1 MTGSRSAPQVPQEGL
16 TYEESKRL
24 LSDGDAQVRAEL
36 AARNDI
42 RPEILYY
49 LAGDESATVRRR
61 VAGNPCTPGQADLL
75 LACDRDQDVRGD
87 LAQKVARLLP
97 ELSAGDL
104 RLSDSLVVET
114 LELLSQDQAT
124 RVRGVLAKTLK
135 DLEAAP
141 PSVIQRLARDEEA
154 VVACPVLEFSPI
166 LSEADLLEIIAETG
180 VSAKLTAISRRDG
193 LGARVSDAIA
203 ASDDEGAI
211 AALLSN
217 HGAQIR
223 EETLDQLVER
233 ARGVTDWHAPLVHR
247 PHLSANTAHK
257 LASFV
262 AHNLL
267 DRLRQREGL
276 DAETLR
282 AVDEELQRRLQS
294 EAPEDD
300 GDDATAEQVAAMF
313 AAGELN
319 EGVLVEALLTGDRA
333 FLRHAFARLAD
344 LPTKVIEKIL
354 IGGSAKGQTALVWR
368 AGLTMAFATK
378 LQLHVGGIPPQQVI
392 KPGAEADFPLS
403 REDMEWQLELFESLA
418 R

>member
-1 MTGSRSAPQVPQEGL
+1 MSRPRTRPLVPEEAL
-16 TYEESKRL
+16 TYEQSKRL
-24 LSDGDAQVRAEL
+24 LSDDDADVRAEL
-36 AARNDI
+36 AARSDV

-49 LAGDESATVRRR
+49 LAGDESAAVRRR

-75 LACDRDQDVRGD
+75 LTRDHDQDVRGD
-87 LAQKVARLLP
+87 LAEKVARLLP
-97 ELSAGDL
+97 ELSAGD
-104 RLSDSLVVET
+104 RRRAQSLVVET
-114 LELLSQDQAT
+114 LELLAQDQAT
-124 RVRGVLAKTLK
+124 RVRGILAKTLK

-141 PSVIQRLARDEEA
+141 PSVIQRLARDREA
-154 VVACPVLEFSPI
+154 VVACPILEFSPI

-233 ARGVTDWHAPLVHR
+233 AAGVTAWHAPLVHR
-247 PHLSANTAHK
+247 PQLSAATARK
-257 LASFV
+257 LAGFV
-262 AHNLL
+262 AQNLL

-276 DAETLR
+276 DADTLR
-282 AVDEELQRRLQS
+282 AVDEELRRRLQS
-294 EAPEDD
+294 DGQDDD
-300 GDDATAEQVAAMF
+300 GDDATAERVAAL
-313 AAGELN
+313 AEEGELN
-319 EGVLVEALLTGDRA
+319 ERALMEALMTGDRA
-333 FLRHAFARLAD
+333 FLRHAFASLAE
-344 LPTKVIEKIL
+344 LPTKVVEKIL

-392 KPGAEADFPLS
+392 KPSVEGDYPLS